1 MYIVDVISIIM
12 KLLFFNIFM
21 IKRELNIF
29 QLIYYDG
36 NKRSYFRKIIELSIV
51 CIVGKYL
58 SYWSTSA
65 LYVNRYI
72 LSLFLVIS

>member
-21 IKRELNIF
+21 IKRELNIV
-29 QLIYYDG
+29 QLIYYDE

>member
-21 IKRELNIF
+21 IKRELNIV
-29 QLIYYDG
+29 QLIYYDED
-36 NKRSYFRKIIELSIV
+36 KRSYFRKIIELSIV

>member
-21 IKRELNIF
+21 LKRELNIV
-29 QLIYYDG
+29 QLIYYDE